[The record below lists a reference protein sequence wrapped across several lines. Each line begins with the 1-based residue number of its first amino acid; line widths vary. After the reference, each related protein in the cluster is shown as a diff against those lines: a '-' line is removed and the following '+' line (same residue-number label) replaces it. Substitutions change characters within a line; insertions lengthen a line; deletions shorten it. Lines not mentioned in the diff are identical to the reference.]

1 MSKRVT
7 KHSGASEPRNI
18 PPDSVTE
25 ENLLKEETGK
35 LDRSYYK
42 TKRTELQ
49 RVGKI
54 AGTVEGID

>member
-25 ENLLKEETGK
+25 ENLKEETGK

>member
-7 KHSGASEPRNI
+7 KHSGVSEPRNI

-25 ENLLKEETGK
+25 ENLKEETGK